1 LNFPTITGALSVGG
15 YDTFIEAS
23 PEDRRMFKRL
33 YKYPVSAARAY
44 GVRWLIWDQ
53 FFSHPVFSPNPLVN
67 SFEMLNMP
75 ERKILLA
82 VEDQAVPALADDG
95 VEVYRVPEA
104 DPLAFVEGPGK
115 EPLGVHFDM
124 RGATVETAGVPPN
137 ASVVVNVL
145 WRPWMKAFADGRP
158 IECRADA
165 WGRVIVP
172 LKGVARVLEVLYRPP
187 WMLSALAGLGIA
199 VLGGIF
205 GLFLRVRESRQPV
218 PQGMG
223 A

>member
-1 LNFPTITGALSVGG
+1 
-15 YDTFIEAS
+15 
-23 PEDRRMFKRL
+23 
-33 YKYPVSAARAY
+33 
-44 GVRWLIWDQ
+44 
-53 FFSHPVFSPNPLVN
+53 
-67 SFEMLNMP
+67 
-75 ERKILLA
+75 
-82 VEDQAVPALADDG
+82 

-104 DPLAFVEGPGK
+104 DPLAFIEGSGK

-124 RGATVETAGVPPN
+124 RGATVGTAGIPPN

-172 LKGVARVLEVLYRPP
+172 LKGAARVLEVLYRPP

-205 GLFLRVRESRQPV
+205 AWWLRRREARICS
-218 PQGMG
+218 
-223 A
+223 